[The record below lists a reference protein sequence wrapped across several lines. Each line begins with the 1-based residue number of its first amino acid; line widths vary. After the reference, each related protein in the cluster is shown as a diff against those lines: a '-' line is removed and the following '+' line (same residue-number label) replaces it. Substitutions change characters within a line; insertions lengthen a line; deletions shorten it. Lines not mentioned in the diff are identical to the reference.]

1 MNNNTIQIK
10 QTIANFIN
18 VDNKQELKDILNEI
32 ISAIDNEGHL
42 EVEGIVRRWGPAQ
55 CLNMLRGDLKS
66 EGASGFVYCKPT
78 FHQSLMQKGYKYV
91 WNVLANET
99 NVLYK
104 MYKDG
109 DMDAF
114 EVRNQFFNKEVV
126 FMLAEQFMAHVV
138 KNIDKLSQ
146 YSIMSIL
153 EDLGVSC
160 TNPNECKTALI
171 NVTMNY
177 QQAIRYTN
185 GPKDVHKATMRFQ
198 KLVHAYLRGTMG
210 SRVEKLK
217 VPNEFANV
225 YKAAG
230 AYYTM
235 KDLILFEGYRF
246 RDGGETVDASLRM
259 LETVFSNI
267 ANEYNLG
274 EINAL
279 HDNGYKMMG
288 VLKDFLI
295 GNNYDY
301 VKMVTKWA
309 AQSKERRQAIYK
321 NRANRRARF

>member
-18 VDNKQELKDILNEI
+18 VNNKQELKDILNEI
-32 ISAIDNEGHL
+32 IAAIDNEGQL
-42 EVEGIVRRWGPAQ
+42 EVEGIVRRWVPAQ
-55 CLNMLRGDLKS
+55 CLNMLRGDLQS
-66 EGASGFVYCKPT
+66 ESASGFVYRKPT
-78 FHQSLMQKGYKYV
+78 FHQTLMQKGYKYV
-91 WNVLANET
+91 WKVLANET

-126 FMLAEQFMAHVV
+126 FALAEQFMAHVV

-160 TNPNECKTALI
+160 TNPNETALI
-171 NVTMNY
+171 NVTINY
-177 QQAIRYTN
+177 QKAILYSN
-185 GPKDVHKATMRFQ
+185 GPKDVYEATIQFQ
-198 KLVHAYLRGTMG
+198 KLVNAYLRGTMG

-246 RDGGETVDASLRM
+246 PDGGETVDASLRM

-274 EINAL
+274 EVNAL
-279 HDNGYKMMG
+279 QSNGYKMMG

-295 GNNYDY
+295 DNNYDY